1 MTKPRND
8 REWQIYFEGLDCGIL
23 LGMRRMMEMVLSF
36 IDDEALKLEAEI
48 DEREDRECNQI
59 H

>member
-1 MTKPRND
+1 MTKPQND
-8 REWQIYFEGLDCGIL
+8 RDREIFFEGLDCGFL